1 MSSTIALQRDPAAR
15 TAQVGRPRPL
25 ARPTRSGALADRIA
39 MHIESIV
46 PQGRAE
52 CLDFGSG
59 DLTLAESVEERLL
72 RTHWHCLD
80 VHAAPAAPAAP
91 RTDDRWSQWG
101 RFDGQR
107 VPYADGEFDVALL
120 CDILNRLPDEA
131 PRLLVEAARVAR
143 HVLVKDRFRSGVGDQ
158 YFTQEA
164 FGRLVAEQGLVI
176 TALDCGLDR
185 HDDDPPVVGGLRR
198 DWPFIAVLSRG

>member
-1 MSSTIALQRDPAAR
+1 MSSTMVLQRDPAAR
-15 TAQVGRPRPL
+15 SALVSRHRPL
-25 ARPTRSGALADRIA
+25 SRPSRSGALADRIA
-39 MHIESIV
+39 MHIESLV

-72 RTHWHCLD
+72 RTHWHCVD
-80 VHAAPAAPAAP
+80 VHAEPPAP
-91 RTDDRWSQWG
+91 RNDDRWSQWG
-101 RFDGQR
+101 RFDGHK

-120 CDILNRLPDEA
+120 CDILHRVPEEA
-131 PRLLVEAARVAR
+131 PRLLVEAGRVAH
-143 HVLVKDRFRSGVGDQ
+143 HVLVKDRFRSGVGDL

-185 HDDDPPVVGGLRR
+185 HDDTPGLGGIRR
-198 DWPFIAVLSRG
+198 DWPFIAVLRRA

>member
-15 TAQVGRPRPL
+15 SAAVSRHRPL

-39 MHIESIV
+39 MHIESLV

-72 RTHWHCLD
+72 RTHWHCID
-80 VHAAPAAPAAP
+80 VHAAPAAP
-91 RTDDRWSQWG
+91 RTDDHWSQWS
-101 RFDGQR
+101 RFDGR
-107 VPYADGEFDVALL
+107 KVPYADGAFDVALL
-120 CDILNRLPDEA
+120 CDILHRLPEEA
-131 PRLLVEAARVAR
+131 PRLLVEAARVAH
-143 HVLVKDRFRSGVGDQ
+143 HVLVKDRFRSGGGGDL

-176 TALDCGLDR
+176 TALDCGLDP
-185 HDDDPPVVGGLRR
+185 HDDTPVVGNLRR
-198 DWPFIAVLSRG
+198 DWPFIAVLRRV